1 MNNRLTG
8 LPETGSFAMPSGA
21 EQADLD
27 GSATAYL
34 EDGGGGTILN
44 HSQGF
49 QGFLFIWFSLKDSQ
63 VLHPLPSLT
72 HPPSGFIC
80 LKIAREE
87 TTLLLF
93 YIQTK

>member
-34 EDGGGGTILN
+34 EDEGEGGQ
-44 HSQGF
+44 S
-49 QGFLFIWFSLKDSQ
+49 
-63 VLHPLPSLT
+63 
-72 HPPSGFIC
+72 
-80 LKIAREE
+80 
-87 TTLLLF
+87 
-93 YIQTK
+93 